1 MDWRSEYETNRTV
14 LFRIVALLFALA
26 DLAHRADSLPG
37 PVRWLAVRILRPA
50 DGVAREF
57 IYGSVGSDD
66 AMDVTDLARAFR
78 TLALALR
85 NTLRQL
91 RAKLSRCG
99 AVSAA
104 AGACG
109 RHQRA
114 ALVLHRL
121 FVNGPAFA
129 ASPCPDTS

>member
-85 NTLRQL
+85 NTLRRL
-91 RAKLSRCG
+91 RGKSVCRSARDSLPLEGRTASRRLAGWGHLRSARSERQRG
-99 AVSAA
+99 AW
-104 AGACG
+104 
-109 RHQRA
+109 
-114 ALVLHRL
+114 
-121 FVNGPAFA
+121 P
-129 ASPCPDTS
+129 